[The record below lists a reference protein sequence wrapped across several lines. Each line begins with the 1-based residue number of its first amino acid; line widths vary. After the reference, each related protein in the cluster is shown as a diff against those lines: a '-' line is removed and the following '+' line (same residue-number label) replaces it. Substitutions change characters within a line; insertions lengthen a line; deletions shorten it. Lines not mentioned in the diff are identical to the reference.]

1 MILVFDAEDYGVR
14 FLLRNTKSS
23 FVLFGSIT
31 NIGTEASTLNYHI
44 RGEKQNIE
52 LSEVNDVAEAVA
64 WAKDFL
70 IQKKFI
76 KDLSDIRIIGQRI
89 VHGGSEFKVPT
100 LITDTVV
107 NKLHG
112 LTELAPEHMAYNIQC
127 VSAVKKYF
135 PGIRQ
140 VGVFDTSFHSTLP
153 PHAYLYAIPYNYIQK
168 YNIRRYGFHG
178 ISHKYMMGKAI
189 TLGGFEKNNSRIIT
203 LHLGHGCSMT
213 AIKNGVSVDTTMGFS
228 PLEGLVMKER
238 AGSVNFDVA
247 SFLHT
252 KENLSFEELNTT
264 FYRFSGLYG
273 LSGGLNSIE
282 EIISEMEKGN
292 EIAAQAFNVFIY
304 TIRKQ
309 IGAYMLTLGG
319 LDAIVMTGLLVK
331 FSPIVRSFLFDDLNQ
346 FGIKL
351 DPDKNDKY
359 VDKKEGDISSSSSK
373 VKLYY
378 VKQAIRMA
386 ISNEIE
392 KML

>member
-52 LSEVNDVAEAVA
+52 LSEVNDVAEAVN
-64 WAKDFL
+64 WVKDFL

-76 KDLSDIRIIGQRI
+76 NDLSDIRIIGQRI

-100 LITDTVV
+100 LITETVV

-112 LTELAPEHMAYNIQC
+112 LTELAPAHMSFNLQC

-135 PGIRQ
+135 PGIKQ
-140 VGVFDTSFHSTLP
+140 VGVFDTAFHSTLP
-153 PHAYLYAIPYNYIQK
+153 PYAYLYAIPYNYIQK

-178 ISHKYMMGKAI
+178 ISHKYMMEQALK
-189 TLGGFEKNNSRIIT
+189 LGGFDKNNSRIIT
-203 LHLGHGCSMT
+203 MHLGHGCSMT

-351 DPDKNDKY
+351 DPDKNDTY
-359 VDKKEGDISSSSSK
+359 LDKKEGDISSSSSK
-373 VKLYY
+373 VKIYY

>member
-64 WAKDFL
+64 WVKDFL

-76 KDLSDIRIIGQRI
+76 QDLSDIRIIGQRI

-100 LITDTVV
+100 LITDSVV

-112 LTELAPEHMAYNIQC
+112 LIELAPEHMSYNLQC

-135 PGIRQ
+135 PGIKQ

-153 PHAYLYAIPYNYIQK
+153 PYAYLYAIPYNYIQK
-168 YNIRRYGFHG
+168 HNIRRYGFHG
-178 ISHKYMMGKAI
+178 ISHKYMMEQALK
-189 TLGGFEKNNSRIIT
+189 LGGFERNNSRIIT

-319 LDAIVMTGLLVK
+319 IDAIVMTGLLVK
-331 FSPIVRSFLFDDLNQ
+331 FSPIVRAFLFDDLNQ

-359 VDKKEGDISSSSSK
+359 LDKKEGDISSSSSK

-392 KML
+392 TML